1 MKNFVRP
8 EGEKP
13 YYYSTTVENGE
24 IVRHDFDEAHAVYK
38 SEMEETTR
46 RANLWHKWVEEN
58 VPNAYSEDG
67 LGILKPEVMAV
78 YRDWETDRKS
88 VV

>member
-24 IVRHDFDEAHAVYK
+24 IVRHDFDEAHAVDIVTGK
-38 SEMEETTR
+38 HAIVS
-46 RANLWHKWVEEN
+46 
-58 VPNAYSEDG
+58 
-67 LGILKPEVMAV
+67 
-78 YRDWETDRKS
+78 
-88 VV
+88 